1 VSAVAV
7 ELQQVF
13 CVHRSAEGDAAALQG
28 LTMSVGTGEVVC
40 VIGPSGAGKSTLLR
54 VLAGIETP
62 SAGEVRLFGR
72 ELGRLPARLRA
83 RVRREQIGFV
93 GQNWSSTLSPELPLR
108 DAVSLPLTV
117 RGAARR
123 EARARATA
131 LLQAAGLG
139 GRERAFAA
147 ELSGGERQQAAVCA
161 ALAHRP
167 ALLLADEPTGEL
179 DRASA
184 SRVRGLIRELARADG
199 ATVVIVSH
207 DAATAGEADRGLRI
221 RDGRIEAEL
230 GPGEEA
236 RLVDLRGWVR
246 LPAELLDPT
255 GIGQRLRVRR
265 APGGAGLLLTG
276 AGGGGGGGGAT
287 LSPELSADPQ
297 AELEAGG
304 RDVSWVPAHVSLR
317 DVQREYRDGPHT
329 RVVLDGF
336 SADFGPGRLTVVR
349 GRSGTGKTTLL
360 RLVAGLE
367 APDAGEVL
375 VDGTA
380 YAPGG
385 GEALAALRRER
396 IGYLP
401 QDPWPVGFLSAQ
413 ENVVLALRLRGEA
426 PARAGARA
434 SAALA
439 SVGLEERAGQRVSRL
454 SAGEA
459 QRVGLAR
466 ALACARGLLILD
478 EPTSRLD
485 EKAAGQMGE
494 LLMTAARQRAHT
506 IICASHDEQ
515 LISRADS
522 VVSLSG

>member
-1 VSAVAV
+1 MAPVSATAV

-28 LTMSVGTGEVVC
+28 LTMSVPAGEIVC

-62 SAGEVRLFGR
+62 SAGDVRVFGR
-72 ELGRLPARLRA
+72 EFGRLPARLRA
-83 RVRREQIGFV
+83 RIRREKIGFV
-93 GQNWSSTLSPELPLR
+93 GQNWSSILSPELPLR
-108 DAVSLPLTV
+108 DAVSLPLIV

-123 EARARATA
+123 DARARATA
-131 LLQAAGLG
+131 LLEASGLG
-139 GRERAFAA
+139 GREGAFAA
-147 ELSGGERQQAAVCA
+147 DLSGGERQQAAVCA
-161 ALAHRP
+161 ALVHRP

-184 SRVRGLIRELARADG
+184 STVRELIRELARADG

-207 DAATAGEADRGLRI
+207 DAATAGRADRSLRI

-230 GPGEEA
+230 GGGEEA
-236 RLVDLRGWVR
+236 QLVDPRGWVR
-246 LPAELLDPT
+246 LPPELL
-255 GIGQRLRVRR
+255 GSAVIGDRVRVRR
-265 APGGAGLLLTG
+265 APGGTGLLLTG
-276 AGGGGGGGGAT
+276 AGGREVSAQEP
-287 LSPELSADPQ
+287 SAAPE
-297 AELEAGG
+297 AEPGTGG
-304 RDVSWVPAHVSLR
+304 RDVSWSPAHVTLR
-317 DVQREYRDGPHT
+317 TVLREYREGANS
-329 RVVLDGF
+329 RVVLGGF
-336 SADFGPGRLTVVR
+336 SASFSPGRLTVVR
-349 GRSGTGKTTLL
+349 GRSGAGKSTLL

-367 APDAGEVL
+367 TPDAGEVL
-375 VDGTA
+375 VDGTG
-380 YAPGG
+380 YAAAD

-396 IGYLP
+396 VGYLP

-413 ENVVLALRLRGEA
+413 ENVVLALRLRGES
-426 PARAGARA
+426 PAGAGARA
-434 SAALA
+434 AAALA
-439 SVGLEERAGQRVSRL
+439 SVGLEERARQRVSRL

-466 ALACARGLLILD
+466 ALACALGMLVLD

-485 EKAAGQMGE
+485 ERAAGQMAE
-494 LLMTAARQRAHT
+494 LLTTEARERAHT

-515 LISRADS
+515 LIGRADS

>member
-1 VSAVAV
+1 
-7 ELQQVF
+7 
-13 CVHRSAEGDAAALQG
+13 
-28 LTMSVGTGEVVC
+28 VV
-40 VIGPSGAGKSTLLR
+40 T
-54 VLAGIETP
+54 
-62 SAGEVRLFGR
+62 
-72 ELGRLPARLRA
+72 
-83 RVRREQIGFV
+83 
-93 GQNWSSTLSPELPLR
+93 
-108 DAVSLPLTV
+108 
-117 RGAARR
+117 
-123 EARARATA
+123 
-131 LLQAAGLG
+131 
-139 GRERAFAA
+139 
-147 ELSGGERQQAAVCA
+147 
-161 ALAHRP
+161 
-167 ALLLADEPTGEL
+167 
-179 DRASA
+179 
-184 SRVRGLIRELARADG
+184 
-199 ATVVIVSH
+199 VSH

>member
-1 VSAVAV
+1 V

-28 LTMSVGTGEVVC
+28 LTMSVGAGEVVC

-54 VLAGIETP
+54 LLAGIETP

-72 ELGRLPARLRA
+72 ELGRLSARLRA

-108 DAVSLPLTV
+108 DAVSLPLMV

-179 DRASA
+179 DRATA
-184 SRVRGLIRELARADG
+184 STVRGLIRELARADG

-207 DAATAGEADRGLRI
+207 DAATAGEADRALRI

-230 GPGEEA
+230 GPGGEA

-246 LPAELLDPT
+246 LPAELLDPS
-255 GIGQRLRVRR
+255 GIGRRLRVTRG
-265 APGGAGLLLTG
+265 PGGAGLLLTG
-276 AGGGGGGGGAT
+276 AGAEIP
-287 LSPELSADPQ
+287 SQEPSADPQ
-297 AELEAGG
+297 GELEAGG
-304 RDVSWVPAHVSLR
+304 REVSRAPAYVSLHG
-317 DVQREYRDGPHT
+317 VQREYRDGSHS

-375 VDGTA
+375 VDGKP

-426 PARAGARA
+426 PARAGTQA

-439 SVGLEERAGQRVSRL
+439 SVGLQERAGQRVSRL

-485 EKAAGQMGE
+485 EQAAGQIGE
-494 LLMTAARQRAHT
+494 LLMVAARERAHT

-522 VVSLSG
+522 VVSLGF